1 MGSDEIEKVAQLQF
15 SESRKKTELKCSEIT
30 FAPQWR
36 NKSSKHGISAVQ
48 FYKIECSDTQLAR
61 GTPLEPRKERRG

>member
-1 MGSDEIEKVAQLQF
+1 MGSYDIKKVAQLQV
-15 SESRKKTELKCSEIT
+15 SKSRKTTEPKGSEMT
-30 FAPQWR
+30 FAPQGR

-48 FYKIECSDTQLAR
+48 FSKIECSDTQLVR